1 MTTVDNRFSLITNSE
16 SEDEIESIDYPN
28 LTGNKI
34 SVENSSEN
42 SSETLPSSLSPT
54 NETLNSEWRMLYR
67 DQNTKKQANNNSEDF
82 TSDMIDI
89 VTCNTVLSFWQML
102 NAIPFPSKLK
112 SRTNSSYMFFR
123 KGIQPTWEDKA
134 NQNGGMWRIVI
145 KKHEDRSKYLDTF
158 WLELLMALVGEQFQH
173 SMDITG
179 CVVKR
184 RQKEDRIELWTK
196 GYGDDVEK
204 DQLVQTNI
212 GEHLRQI
219 LGLDDELEYTKHDAV
234 KKMEVVRNAGNRAY
248 GGGYGGSNVG
258 NYGKV
263 AVREHS
269 RNRVETG
276 GSRKG
281 SIIRNVSMSNV
292 FDPEYKNR
300 SFEYRTEDRGK
311 FRT

>member
-1 MTTVDNRFSLITNSE
+1 MTTMNMFFTLNLPKNDLVYSGSIDSDSE
-16 SEDEIESIDYPN
+16 SISDMEIDKRPLNCEWTMFYRDHNTKS
-28 LTGNKI
+28 
-34 SVENSSEN
+34 SSEC
-42 SSETLPSSLSPT
+42 TT
-54 NETLNSEWRMLYR
+54 
-67 DQNTKKQANNNSEDF
+67 EDF
-82 TSDMIDI
+82 SNDMVDLIS
-89 VTCNTVLSFWQML
+89 CNTISNFWQIM
-102 NAIPFPSKLK
+102 NAIPFPSSLNR
-112 SRTNSSYMFFR
+112 RTNSSYMFFR
-123 KGIQPTWEDKA
+123 KNIQPTWEDHN

-158 WLELLMALVGEQFQH
+158 WLELLMALVGEQIQH

-248 GGGYGGSNVG
+248 GSGYGGSNVG
-258 NYGKV
+258 NYGKA

-269 RNRVETG
+269 KNRMETG